1 MITICNETATTAII
15 IIHEIYGI
23 NDHIRYICNKLS
35 KQNFDIICPN
45 LLNKA
50 YSFDYEQ
57 EHLAY
62 TYFKEHIGFE
72 HAFKQIQQIVFLI
85 GTHYEKIFI
94 IGFSVGA
101 TVAWMCSELKQI
113 DGVVGYYGSRIRD
126 YLHIL
131 PKCPV
136 LLFFPEEES
145 SFTVKNL
152 LAKLQGEK
160 ISTQKLTGK
169 HGFSDPF
176 SIQYNSDSE
185 HKAYG
190 ETLNFLMK
198 YSL

>member
-1 MITICNETATTAII
+1 MITIRSENATTAII

-35 KQNFDIICPN
+35 KQNVDIICPN
-45 LLNKA
+45 LLDTEG
-50 YSFDYEQ
+50 YFDYNQ

-72 HAFKQIQQIVFLI
+72 QAIKQIQQLVFLNRY
-85 GTHYEKIFI
+85 HYEKLFI

-126 YLHIL
+126 YLHIK

-136 LLFFPEEES
+136 MLFFPEEES
-145 SFTVKNL
+145 SFPVKNL
-152 LAKLQGEK
+152 LAKLKEEK
-160 ISTQKLTGK
+160 ITTYELSGK

-176 SIQYNSDSE
+176 SSKYNSDSAD
-185 HKAYG
+185 KAYS

-198 YSL
+198 YS